1 MHTFVK
7 GEPNWVGPL
16 NANFQ
21 EVAATAGSAIPAS
34 EKGAAGGVA
43 TLDGNGKLVQMPT
56 AEDVGAMAV
65 DAIQSGSN
73 SNGSYIKWPDGTM
86 IAYGVVTSQSIPAN
100 STTGITGQSVLFPA
114 SFVGSPSVTLTAL
127 ADTTSHFSAKLGGV
141 TATLWWGSITNGSDY
156 ARDVPVHWQAIG
168 RWK

>member
-1 MHTFVK
+1 MHIFIR
-7 GEPNWVGPL
+7 GEPNWVDPL

-21 EVAATAGSAIPAS
+21 EVASTAGSAIPAS

-43 TLDGNGKLVQMPT
+43 TLDGSGKLVQMPT
-56 AEDVGAMAV
+56 AEDVGAMAA

-73 SNGSYIKWPDGTM
+73 SNGSWTKWPDGTM
-86 IAYGVVTSQSIPAN
+86 MAYGVVTAQSVPAN
-100 STTGITGQSVLFPA
+100 STVGLLGHSISFPA
-114 SFVGSPSVTLTAL
+114 AFASSPSMTLTAV
-127 ADTTSHFSAKLGGV
+127 ADTVTFFSAKLGGV
-141 TATLWWGSITNGSDY
+141 TNALWWGSVTNGSDY